1 MRLEATLAFTL
12 LVATVACGGGKSSPT
27 SPTTTATTTTPTP
40 APAPTP
46 TPSPAPT
53 PSPTPSSSMTFR
65 VDGAAVTATSTTA
78 SFSNGILTVGGTATA
93 SNTILGFSLTPSAT
107 GTGTYSLGP
116 LSPANALIQ
125 VGNPA
130 AGWQAGVGIGSG
142 TITLTALSSTGATG
156 TFSFSLAAVPGTGAT
171 GTKTVTDGAF
181 TVTFTSTPTPPT
193 TPSSSSI
200 SALVDGAAWSGSVSR
215 RATLTNGIL
224 AVTGQDT
231 SGRVITLTAPISA
244 SLLVPPSAP
253 VSISMN
259 FGAIPQGL
267 AMMVLGSQNWD
278 NARTGGIGTFT
289 VTGISSTRVTGT
301 FTVTVISNPANAV
314 ALPPA
319 QITSGQFDMALERF

>member
-1 MRLEATLAFTL
+1 
-12 LVATVACGGGKSSPT
+12 
-27 SPTTTATTTTPTP
+27 
-40 APAPTP
+40 
-46 TPSPAPT
+46 
-53 PSPTPSSSMTFR
+53 MTFR

-78 SFSNGILTVGGTATA
+78 SFSNGILTVAGTATA
-93 SNTILGFSLTPSAT
+93 SNTTLGFSLTPSAA

-116 LSPANALIQ
+116 LSPSNALIQ
-125 VGNPA
+125 IGNPA

-156 TFSFSLAAVPGTGAT
+156 TFSFTLAAVPGTGAT
-171 GTKTVTDGAF
+171 GTRTVTDGSF
-181 TVTFTSTPTPPT
+181 TVTFTSTPAPPT
-193 TPSSSSI
+193 TPSSSTI
-200 SALVDGAAWSGSVSR
+200 SALVDGVAWSGSVSR

-253 VSISMN
+253 PTISMN
-259 FGAIPQGL
+259 FGAIPQGV
-267 AMMVLGSQNWD
+267 AIMVLGSQNWD
-278 NARTGGIGTFT
+278 NARTGGVGTFT

-319 QITSGQFDMALERF
+319 QISSGQFDMALERF